1 MANVNRVWWLP
12 SRRYLVSF
20 VFIHATSSVGA
31 FLICFDQGMDRFD
44 TGASPTA
51 FEHLACGMGAV
62 LLSPIATL
70 IVRWEFAPIYFP
82 GLLGYLPVLA
92 NSLVWAVA
100 AWWLLALGRRRWHR
114 AAASP
119 SR

>member
-12 SRRYLVSF
+12 SGRFLVLF
-20 VFIHATSSVGA
+20 VLIHAASSVGA
-31 FLICFDQGMDRFD
+31 FLVCFSQGMDRFD
-44 TGASPTA
+44 TGAPAAA
-51 FEHLACGMGAV
+51 FEHLACGMAAV

-70 IVRWEFAPIYFP
+70 MVRWEYASIFFP
-82 GLLGYLPVLA
+82 GLLAYLPVLA

-100 AWWLLALGRRRWHR
+100 TGWLLALGRRRWHR
-114 AAASP
+114 AAASS